1 MFVFYLCLPHL
12 DIACRIMD
20 GGGWHF
26 YSVGFRPQ
34 RYTALNGC
42 VKENELVQNLTIIQ
56 HKGLGL
62 VLVVFFT
69 SQSIDSGDPGG
80 SLGSNESFQQQK
92 VDMV

>member
-26 YSVGFRPQ
+26 YSVGCRPQ

-56 HKGLGL
+56 DHGLGL
-62 VLVVFFT
+62 VPVFFT
-69 SQSIDSGDPGG
+69 SQSLTVAIQGVLWAQMNHFNNRKWMWFS
-80 SLGSNESFQQQK
+80 
-92 VDMV
+92 

>member
-26 YSVGFRPQ
+26 YSVGCRPQ

-56 HKGLGL
+56 DQGLGL
-62 VLVVFFT
+62 VPVFFYKPI
-69 SQSIDSGDPGG
+69 IDSGDPGS

-92 VDMV
+92 VDVV